1 MTSCTEDNYTTDNE
15 SVTGKKKK
23 KRFLGFRRRSTSDLS
38 STRGRV
44 KKPLWFDSKRG
55 CQSDTEDL
63 QLKVYQI
70 DDPQQVNKRKNKNEP
85 QNMVCFLKVKLV
97 FRIFFCLICTRVASR
112 NFSCN
117 YQEIYYTSQN
127 QNVPSFGL
135 FNEVVRTKLS
145 ITFFFE
151 T

>member
-70 DDPQQVNKRKNKNEP
+70 DDPQQVNKRRGGGKSEA
-85 QNMVCFLKVKLV
+85 QNMVRKIFSLILISVLSY
-97 FRIFFCLICTRVASR
+97 FSFFFCKNR
-112 NFSCN
+112 
-117 YQEIYYTSQN
+117 
-127 QNVPSFGL
+127 
-135 FNEVVRTKLS
+135 
-145 ITFFFE
+145 
-151 T
+151 